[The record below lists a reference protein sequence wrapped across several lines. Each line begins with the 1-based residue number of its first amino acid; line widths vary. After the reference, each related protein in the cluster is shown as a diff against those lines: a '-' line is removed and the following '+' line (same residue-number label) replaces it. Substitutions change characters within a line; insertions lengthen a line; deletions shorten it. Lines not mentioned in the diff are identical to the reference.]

1 MIKFGHSTKGTVMP
15 LAQQFAAY
23 AEWRSQLGDGLEA
36 FRNWLADNELNDA
49 QSDLR
54 LTQLNERLRE
64 DRLHVAFV
72 AEFSRGKSELINAIF
87 FADYGNRMLPSSA
100 GRTTMCPTELLYD
113 PAKPPCV
120 ELLPIE
126 TRGSNAGVSEYKRLP
141 EEWRTVPLDVDS
153 AEAMQATLRHVS
165 EVTRVDRA
173 TAENLGFVIDDE
185 SLAAIHVGDDGL
197 VEIPRWRHAIINFP
211 HPLLKQGLVI
221 LDTPGLNAIGTEP
234 ELTLSLLPNAHAV
247 LFILA
252 ADTGVTQSDLTIWR
266 EHIGAPEGR
275 RKGRLVVLNK
285 IDGQWDEL
293 KSEAEIESEIDRQ
306 VASVA
311 GILELPANQVFPVS
325 AQKGLVAKINGDAGL
340 LAKSRL
346 TELERA
352 LSEELIPA
360 KRDIVRDDSESEF
373 TELATRTRGLL
384 DSRLAG
390 LREQLAELTELRGKN
405 KGVVEYMMGKV
416 RTEKEE
422 FEAGLQRYYAV
433 RSIFSTQT
441 NKLFAHLG
449 LDSLRAL
456 TQSTREAMLE
466 ATFSKQLSDAMTNF
480 FAVSRDALARSKGE
494 VDEIHQMMNAVYRKF
509 SVEHGLKLGTPA
521 SFSLLRYE
529 KELDRLE
536 TWCNTHLSS
545 TLQLLRHQKAHLTQK
560 FFEEVALQVRRAFEH
575 ANRHAEGWLKAV
587 MAPMETQVREHQIQL
602 KRRLESIKRIHQA
615 TDTLEERIGELT
627 HVEGGLLGQVQALD
641 ALSATIRGA
650 LTRRIDEQDQMV
662 VNL

>member
-1 MIKFGHSTKGTVMP
+1 MS

-23 AEWRSQLGDGLEA
+23 AEWRSQLGGSLENL
-36 FRNWLADNELNDA
+36 RTWLAENELNDA

-54 LTQLNERLRE
+54 LTRLAERLRE

-100 GRTTMCPTELLYD
+100 GRTTMCPTELMYD
-113 PAKPPCV
+113 ATKPPCV

-126 TRGSNAGVSEYKRLP
+126 TRANNAGVSEYKRFP
-141 EEWRTVPLDVDS
+141 EEWQCVALDVES
-153 AEAMQATLRHVS
+153 ADAMQETLRHVS
-165 EVTRVDRA
+165 EVTRVSLEV
-173 TAENLGFVIDDE
+173 AENLGFSVDE
-185 SLAAIHVGDDGL
+185 DSLESFHVGDDGL

-247 LFILA
+247 LFILS
-252 ADTGVTQSDLTIWR
+252 ADTGVTQSDLAIWR
-266 EHIGAPEGR
+266 EHVGAPEGR
-275 RKGRLVVLNK
+275 KKGRLVVLNK

-293 KSEAEIESEIDRQ
+293 KTEAEIEAEIARQ
-306 VASVA
+306 AASCA
-311 GILELPANQVFPVS
+311 AILELPPNQVFPVS
-325 AQKGLVAKINGDAGL
+325 AQKGLVAKINADAAL
-340 LAKSRL
+340 LARSRL
-346 TELERA
+346 PALERA

-360 KRDIVRDDSESEF
+360 KQEIVRDNTESEF
-373 TELATRTRGLL
+373 NELGMRTRGLL
-384 DSRLAG
+384 ESRLAG
-390 LREQLAELTELRGKN
+390 LREQLSELTELRGKN

-433 RSIFSTQT
+433 RSIFSTLT

-449 LDSLRAL
+449 LDTLRSL

-466 ATFSKQLSDAMTNF
+466 ATFSKNLSDAMANF
-480 FAVSRDALARSKGE
+480 FGVTRDSLAKSKGE
-494 VDEIHQMMNAVYRKF
+494 VEEIHKMMNAIYRKF
-509 SVEHGLKLGTPA
+509 SVEHGLKLGSPA

-536 TWCNTHLSS
+536 TWCNTHLN
-545 TLQLLRHQKAHLTQK
+545 TMFQLVRHDKQHLTQK

-575 ANRHAEGWLKAV
+575 ANRHTEGWLKAI

-615 TDTLEERIGELT
+615 TDTLEDRIGELT
-627 HVEGGLLGQVQALD
+627 HVEAALVNQIQALEKL
-641 ALSATIRGA
+641 AWAIRQS
-650 LTRRIDEQDQMV
+650 LESQVDIRDQMV

>member
-1 MIKFGHSTKGTVMP
+1 MS

-23 AEWRSQLGDGLEA
+23 AAWRSQLGEGLERL
-36 FRNWLADNELNDA
+36 RNWLADNELNDA
-49 QSDLR
+49 QTDLR
-54 LTQLNERLRE
+54 LTQLLERLRE

-100 GRTTMCPTELLYD
+100 GRTTMCPTELMYD

-126 TRGSNAGVSEYKRLP
+126 TRANSAGVSEYKKFP
-141 EEWRTVPLDVDS
+141 EEWRRVPLDVAS
-153 AEAMQATLRHVS
+153 AEAMQETLRHVS
-165 EVTRVDRA
+165 EVTRVSRE
-173 TAENLGFVIDDE
+173 TAEHLGFDLADD
-185 SLAAIHVGDDGL
+185 SLAAFRVDAEGM
-197 VEIPRWRHAIINFP
+197 VEIPRWRHAVINFP

-252 ADTGVTQSDLTIWR
+252 ADTGVTQSDLAIWK
-266 EHIGAPEGR
+266 EHVDAPDGR
-275 RKGRLVVLNK
+275 KKGRLVVLNK

-293 KSEAEIESEIDRQ
+293 KSAAEVDFEIARQ
-306 VASVA
+306 VGSCAT
-311 GILELPANQVFPVS
+311 ILNLPANQIFPVS
-325 AQKGLVAKINGDAGL
+325 AQKGLVAKINADDAL
-340 LAKSRL
+340 LEKSRIPA
-346 TELERA
+346 LERA

-360 KRDIVRDDSESEF
+360 KQEIVRDDTENEF
-373 TELATRTRGLL
+373 NELGLRARGLL
-384 DSRLAG
+384 ESRLAG

-405 KGVVEYMMGKV
+405 RGVVEYMMGKV

-422 FEAGLQRYYAV
+422 FESGLQRYYAV
-433 RSIFSTQT
+433 RSIFSTLT

-449 LDSLRAL
+449 LDTLRAL
-456 TQSTREAMLE
+456 TQSTRESMLE
-466 ATFSKQLSDAMTNF
+466 ATFSKQLSDAMANF
-480 FAVSRDALARSKGE
+480 FAVSRDALAKSKGE
-494 VDEIHQMMNAVYRKF
+494 VDEIHKMMEAIYRKF
-509 SVEHGLKLGTPA
+509 SVEHGLKLGSPA

-536 TWCNTHLSS
+536 TWCDTHLN
-545 TLQLLRHQKAHLTQK
+545 TMFQLLRHDKAHLTQK
-560 FFEEVALQVRRAFEH
+560 FFEEVAMQVRRAFEH
-575 ANRHAEGWLKAV
+575 ANRHAEGWLKAI

-627 HVEGGLLGQVQALD
+627 HVESTLVAQIAALASITAAVQEALRAEVD
-641 ALSATIRGA
+641 PR
-650 LTRRIDEQDQMV
+650 DQMV